1 MLFHGKSTVQNAVI
15 AVPLFTLSLRSLYVF
30 FFFFSQNALVNVQD
44 RLFYVQKRMHSRFH
58 FFVNINEKKNEFYSW
73 GEFTVL
79 ALAHRKRRKGENKRA
94 GNT

>member
-1 MLFHGKSTVQNAVI
+1 MQNAVI

-58 FFVNINEKKNEFYSW
+58 FFVNINEKQKR
-73 GEFTVL
+73 VL
-79 ALAHRKRRKGENKRA
+79 FMGRIHGFSASAQKKKKRGK
-94 GNT
+94 